1 MAISNLTPVEPW
13 PSRKLP
19 QDRFDAS
26 VKTAMDQMS
35 VMVGELNDSFIPAAN
50 ETSEAINTLNPDLPA
65 IRDAPNQAAAAAAS
79 AKAAANS
86 ANAAAESV
94 SAAAQEVEKA
104 KTEVVNAQAEADRAK
119 AEADRAEAIAGV
131 GPATAEKLGLVKP
144 DGTTTQT
151 TADGT
156 LSVPTFEGSSAGLVP
171 ATTSADTKKV
181 LLGNGTWGSAED
193 DAAAMTISE
202 DLILTVDSPRTLVL
216 TASASGLS
224 VRLPDPAT
232 VVNGTTFHIIVRPLE
247 DIQLC
252 DFSGH
257 PIKAYPL
264 LHIFTA
270 IRVQLVDASTG
281 LWALAEYKSGSASDA
296 QGKIGLNIG
305 ELTIFNSANTSN
317 ISVAAL
323 SESKA
328 IVCYSDGGN
337 SSYGTACVLTISGTT
352 VSVGN
357 KIAFNSAITPNISV
371 AALSESKAIVCYSD
385 GGNSS
390 YGTAC
395 VLTISGTTVSVG
407 NKIAFNSADTSNI
420 SVAALSE
427 NKSVVCYNNANPSPH
442 TGETRILT
450 ISDTTVRIGEKT
462 VFNYKDASQISM
474 IALSESKAVV
484 CYRDESSG
492 HYCKANVLK
501 ISETTITAGNAVE
514 FTISYARSIS
524 IAAISET
531 KAIISC
537 SGTISSNNVSVA
549 FIINISGEEIKAGGM
564 IEFEHYS
571 VLAIGVAVFSSSKAI
586 VTYDDTIFSNFY
598 VARVLNIV
606 EDNIIVG
613 SKSVINSSGTVNA
626 TIVKKHL
633 KLSNVLAVSASGSTG
648 DNRGMAGVIYIS

>member
-357 KIAFNSAITPNISV
+357 KIAFNSA
-371 AALSESKAIVCYSD
+371 
-385 GGNSS
+385 
-390 YGTAC
+390 
-395 VLTISGTTVSVG
+395 
-407 NKIAFNSADTSNI
+407 DTSNI